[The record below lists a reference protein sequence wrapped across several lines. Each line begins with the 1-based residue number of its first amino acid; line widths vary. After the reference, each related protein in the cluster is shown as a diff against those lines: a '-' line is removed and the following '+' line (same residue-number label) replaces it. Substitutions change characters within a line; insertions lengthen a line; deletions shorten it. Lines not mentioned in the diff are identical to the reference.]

1 MNYWKDKTIYDLS
14 MDYLK
19 ILLLDYEKTI
29 LHLDGNSLSIEEFL
43 LNWNCISFEHF
54 ESLKPFDKVYNY
66 EGHEYYIIDYAVE
79 SYEDDHTAG
88 YSIDVCSDDYMK
100 ANYSTLKTQQDLDNI
115 PPSER
120 YTFYTGDLYTSS
132 TINDLY
138 EIHTIKKQQKE
149 KNKICPILITKTN
162 QPQN

>member
-1 MNYWKDKTIYDLS
+1 MNYWKNKTIYDLNS
-14 MDYLK
+14 DYLK

-54 ESLKPFDKVYNY
+54 EELEPFDKVYDCN
-66 EGHEYYIIDYAVE
+66 GNMYYIIETPVE
-79 SYEDDHTAG
+79 SYEDSNTAG
-88 YSIDVCSDDYMK
+88 YSIDVCSDDYMET
-100 ANYSTLKTQQDLDNI
+100 NRSMLKTQEDLDNI

-120 YTFYTGDLYTSS
+120 CTFYTGDLYISS

-138 EIHTIKKQQKE
+138 KIHTIKKQQKE
-149 KNKICPILITKTN
+149 KSKVCPILITKTN

>member
-1 MNYWKDKTIYDLS
+1 MNYWKNKTIYDLNS
-14 MDYLK
+14 DYLK

-54 ESLKPFDKVYNY
+54 EKLEQFDKVYDCN
-66 EGHEYYIIDYAVE
+66 GNMYYIIETPVE
-79 SYEDDHTAG
+79 SYEDNNTAG
-88 YSIDVCSDDYMK
+88 YSIDVCSDDYMET
-100 ANYSTLKTQQDLDNI
+100 NRSMLKTQEDLDNI

-120 YTFYTGDLYTSS
+120 CTFYTGDLYISS

-138 EIHTIKKQQKE
+138 KIHTIKKQQKE
-149 KNKICPILITKTN
+149 KSKVCPILITKTN

>member
-1 MNYWKDKTIYDLS
+1 M
-14 MDYLK
+14 
-19 ILLLDYEKTI
+19 
-29 LHLDGNSLSIEEFL
+29 
-43 LNWNCISFEHF
+43 
-54 ESLKPFDKVYNY
+54 KPFDKVYDHKGN
-66 EGHEYYIIDYAVE
+66 EYYVIDYAVE
-79 SYEDDHTAG
+79 SYEDDNTSG

-100 ANYSTLKTQQDLDNI
+100 TNCFILKTQQDLDNI

-120 YTFYTGDLYTSS
+120 CTFYTGDLYTSS

>member
-1 MNYWKDKTIYDLS
+1 MNYWKDKTIYDLNS
-14 MDYLK
+14 DYLK

-43 LNWNCISFEHF
+43 LNWNCISFELF
-54 ESLKPFDKVYNY
+54 ETLKPFDKVYDHKGN
-66 EGHEYYIIDYAVE
+66 EYYIIDYAVE
-79 SYEDDHTAG
+79 SYEDDNTAG

-100 ANYSTLKTQQDLDNI
+100 TNCFTLKTQQDLDNI

-120 YTFYTGDLYTSS
+120 CTFYTGDLYTSS

-149 KNKICPILITKTN
+149 KSELCPILITKTN